1 MNEYVFIAAGSVIL
15 IGAFI
20 PFFAFLRNIKREKAQ
35 VIIDKAVIFLIVL
48 FTLCDMG
55 MFICYLLS
63 EKYSFFP
70 LFLSLS
76 FVAML
81 ESVFLHQTFAFSSQI
96 LYTGIRKYNI
106 AQLHVLSIEKKKQ
119 NRILIKAE
127 IMDLK
132 FSSRE
137 ITLWLT
143 ESNYQKYGAVFQ
155 EKLNGC
161 QTNN

>member
-1 MNEYVFIAAGSVIL
+1 MNEYVFITVGFVIL

-20 PFFAFLRNIKREKAQ
+20 PFLAFLRNIKQEKAQ
-35 VIIDKAVIFLIVL
+35 IIIDKAVIFLIVL
-48 FTLCDMG
+48 FTLCDVG
-55 MFICYLLS
+55 MLICYLLS
-63 EKYSFFP
+63 EKYSAFP

-81 ESVFLHQTFAFSSQI
+81 ESIFLHQLFALSPQI

-106 AQLHVLSIEKKKQ
+106 EQLHVLSIEKKKQ

-127 IMDLK
+127 ITDLK
-132 FSSRE
+132 SASKE

-155 EKLNGC
+155 KKLNGC